1 MTTYSNANASSA
13 AYDSSSGDR
22 TSSKRKRCPGDIDNN
37 SDSTESEDNAPLP
50 ESEDDS
56 NDVDAVPSRK
66 ARRTVSP
73 MAVRLGFQTNDGNYC
88 PSKGTDDD
96 DAPAEED
103 IRASSG
109 GLSNDVAAVADISVS
124 ATTRHHKTTVD
135 KDVHEDA
142 VSRATVMRPRT
153 VTIIE
158 KSIILMMHSFFRFH
172 ATLAEPFIRA
182 LTQRKSRASI
192 SDLIAHIVRRKNST
206 VASTWTNFL
215 KGENISQATIPGN
228 RTKKTTR

>member
-13 AYDSSSGDR
+13 AYGSSSGDR
-22 TSSKRKRCPGDIDNN
+22 TSSKRKRCTRDIDNN

-56 NDVDAVPSRK
+56 NDVDIVPSHK

-88 PSKGTDDD
+88 PSEGTDDD
-96 DAPAEED
+96 DASAEED
-103 IRASSG
+103 MRASSG
-109 GLSNDVAAVADISVS
+109 GLSNDVADVADTSVS
-124 ATTRHHKTTVD
+124 ATTHHRKTTVD

-153 VTIIE
+153 VTII
-158 KSIILMMHSFFRFH
+158 
-172 ATLAEPFIRA
+172 
-182 LTQRKSRASI
+182 
-192 SDLIAHIVRRKNST
+192 
-206 VASTWTNFL
+206 
-215 KGENISQATIPGN
+215 
-228 RTKKTTR
+228 

>member
-1 MTTYSNANASSA
+1 
-13 AYDSSSGDR
+13 
-22 TSSKRKRCPGDIDNN
+22 
-37 SDSTESEDNAPLP
+37 LP

-56 NDVDAVPSRK
+56 NDVDILPSRK

-73 MAVRLGFQTNDGNYC
+73 MAVRLRNVTHGFQTKDGNYC
-88 PSKGTDDD
+88 SNEGTDDD
-96 DAPAEED
+96 DASAEE
-103 IRASSG
+103 IMRASAG
-109 GLSNDVAAVADISVS
+109 GLSNDVAAVADTSVA
-124 ATTRHHKTTVD
+124 ATTRHRKITVD

-153 VTIIE
+153 VTIIK

-172 ATLAEPFIRA
+172 TTLTEPFIRA

-192 SDLIAHIVRRKNST
+192 SDLSDRIVRRKNSI

-215 KGENISQATIPGN
+215 KEE
-228 RTKKTTR
+228 

>member
-1 MTTYSNANASSA
+1 MTTYSNVNASSA

-22 TSSKRKRCPGDIDNN
+22 TSSKRKRCPGDI
-37 SDSTESEDNAPLP
+37 EDNAPLP

-56 NDVDAVPSRK
+56 NDVDIVPSRK

-88 PSKGTDDD
+88 PSEGTDDD
-96 DAPAEED
+96 DASAEED
-103 IRASSG
+103 MHASSG
-109 GLSNDVAAVADISVS
+109 GLSNDVADVADISIS
-124 ATTRHHKTTVD
+124 ATTHHRKTTVD

-142 VSRATVMRPRT
+142 VSRTTVMRPRT
-153 VTIIE
+153 VKIIE
-158 KSIILMMHSFFRFH
+158 KSIIMHSFFRFH
-172 ATLAEPFIRA
+172 ATLMEPFIRA

-192 SDLIAHIVRRKNST
+192 SYLIACIVRRKNST
-206 VASTWTNFL
+206 VASIWNNYL
-215 KGENISQATIPGN
+215 KGEKITQATILGN

>member
-22 TSSKRKRCPGDIDNN
+22 TSSKRKRCPGDI
-37 SDSTESEDNAPLP
+37 EDNAPLP

-56 NDVDAVPSRK
+56 NDVDIVPSRK

-88 PSKGTDDD
+88 PSEGTDDD
-96 DAPAEED
+96 DASAEED
-103 IRASSG
+103 MRASSG
-109 GLSNDVAAVADISVS
+109 GLSNDVAA
-124 ATTRHHKTTVD
+124 ATTRHRKTTVD

-153 VTIIE
+153 VTIM
-158 KSIILMMHSFFRFH
+158 LMGFYM
-172 ATLAEPFIRA
+172 
-182 LTQRKSRASI
+182 
-192 SDLIAHIVRRKNST
+192 
-206 VASTWTNFL
+206 
-215 KGENISQATIPGN
+215 IPPWMPSWMMV
-228 RTKKTTR
+228 T